1 MIEES
6 DEFNN
11 ISSAIFPDNLY
22 FYLNEIGTTKDG
34 ITNDTLSMESVAR
47 FNLAAQSLTSSSVFH
62 HNFIDVTKDLELD
75 TQPGFHY
82 IKFWGATDS
91 SKLSLQMQ
99 NPDADFIKSGY
110 LEFKVDTNLYS
121 ISEIS
126 EFKICRYY
134 PDIGRW
140 VKLDTEYKDGKV
152 FTHISDDGEYAVFS
166 VRDNQKP
173 VIEITVNGRNL
184 TEGMFVPK
192 NPNLAFILQDEN
204 GIDLTRGFSLSVD
217 NDSIP
222 KEDIILPDSLPNAN
236 AVSILSTPNISPG
249 EHSLKVQ
256 VKDVNGNE
264 AVEEFSFVVAS
275 EFELRVFG
283 NYPNPFEDNT
293 IISFEII
300 ADGVLEQFSVKLY
313 TVSGRKIRE
322 IYKNEE
328 YPDEIWAPGYH
339 EIEWDGMDEDRNLVA
354 NGVYFAVVSAK
365 YKGKTVEHTLK
376 LAKLK

>member
-1 MIEES
+1 
-6 DEFNN
+6 
-11 ISSAIFPDNLY
+11 
-22 FYLNEIGTTKDG
+22 
-34 ITNDTLSMESVAR
+34 
-47 FNLAAQSLTSSSVFH
+47 
-62 HNFIDVTKDLELD
+62 LE
-75 TQPGFHY
+75 TQPDFQY
-82 IKFWGATDS
+82 INFADRSDTINVVLRKY
-91 SKLSLQMQ
+91 

-110 LEFKVDTNLYS
+110 F
-121 ISEIS
+121 
-126 EFKICRYY
+126 EFKIDTSKYSLPDIMDFNICRYA

-140 VKLDTEYKDGKV
+140 VTLETGYKDDFIYAQFDQDGEFAIFK
-152 FTHISDDGEYAVFS
+152 ISDT
-166 VRDNQKP
+166 QKP

-184 TEGMFVPK
+184 TNGMFVPK

-204 GIDLTRGFSLSVD
+204 GIDLTRGFSILVD

-222 KEDIILPDSLPNAN
+222 KENIILPDSLPNAN
-236 AVSILSTPNISPG
+236 AVSVLSTPNISAG
-249 EHSLKVQ
+249 EHTLKVQ

-264 AVEEFSFVVAS
+264 AIEEFNFFVTS

-322 IYKNEE
+322 IFRNEE

-339 EIEWDGMDEDRNLVA
+339 EIEWDGLDEDRNLVA
-354 NGVYFAVVSAK
+354 NGVYFAVVTAK
-365 YKGKTVEHTLK
+365 YEGKTVEHTLK